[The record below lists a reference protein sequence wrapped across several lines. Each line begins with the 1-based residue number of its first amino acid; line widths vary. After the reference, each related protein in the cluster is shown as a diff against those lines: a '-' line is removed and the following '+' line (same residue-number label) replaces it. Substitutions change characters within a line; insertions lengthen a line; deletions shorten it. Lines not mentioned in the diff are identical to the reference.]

1 MSESSRPI
9 LSDPAVLDSL
19 CRMLCSSQGTI
30 DASDSLVGKSNSK
43 SSDLFGLSSGSISA
57 LVAAGMDFGLWRE
70 PKTRRGNRPSSGERR
85 ARSRQSKST
94 AGDVVALTKS
104 TVGDTVATETFG
116 PASPDII
123 IDPSYVLHGS
133 FWWFV
138 STHTPFEQVLME
150 CPLNRIIPSQDLFA
164 TRFCLLSNFWD
175 CVCIV

>member
-1 MSESSRPI
+1 
-9 LSDPAVLDSL
+9 
-19 CRMLCSSQGTI
+19 
-30 DASDSLVGKSNSK
+30 
-43 SSDLFGLSSGSISA
+43 LFGISSGSIDA
-57 LVAAGMDFGLWRE
+57 LVAAAVEFGLWSS
-70 PKTRRGNRPSSGERR
+70 PKARRGKSRSGGSRR
-85 ARSRQSKST
+85 KST
-94 AGDVVALTKS
+94 AGDAVAIKSTTGSVVAGTQS
-104 TVGDTVATETFG
+104 TAGDAVATETFG
-116 PASPDII
+116 PASPDLI